1 MMNISDRFNLLVDNS
16 EIIELDV
23 EQGEY
28 DLFLNDVSGLN
39 HTLNNEYINLG
50 TKYIKINDKQEQK
63 KITLSLIL
71 SGSHDE
77 VLIKYYDL
85 INKINSY
92 IYSLELL
99 YLPFEK
105 KDIFY
110 RAKTNISSIERKW
123 MNSNSIEVSISFN
136 LLENFY
142 IEKTYYLNNE
152 ENEINQGFIFNK
164 SKFDIDIMSNV
175 FSSSIVINNDLS
187 FSSGCQIFMLGQIS
201 QPEWVHYVNGRE
213 TARGKLNA
221 DIDID
226 KILMIDTLS
235 IPYKIMIL
243 DKNFNELNDYYQFR
257 DFNLNEWAIMLKP
270 GQNRIALN
278 ANNTNKIKA
287 IIKTREENICV

>member
-1 MMNISDRFNLLVDNS
+1 M
-16 EIIELDV
+16 
-23 EQGEY
+23 
-28 DLFLNDVSGLN
+28 
-39 HTLNNEYINLG
+39 
-50 TKYIKINDKQEQK
+50 
-63 KITLSLIL
+63 IL

-123 MNSNSIEVSISFN
+123 MNNNSIEVSISFN

-152 ENEINQGFIFNK
+152 ENESNQGFIFDK
-164 SKFDIDIMSNV
+164 SKFNIDMLSNV

-187 FSSGCQIFMLGQIS
+187 FSSGCQIFMFGQIS

-213 TARGKLNA
+213 TAHGKLDA

-257 DFNLNEWAIMLKP
+257 DFNFNEWAIMLKP